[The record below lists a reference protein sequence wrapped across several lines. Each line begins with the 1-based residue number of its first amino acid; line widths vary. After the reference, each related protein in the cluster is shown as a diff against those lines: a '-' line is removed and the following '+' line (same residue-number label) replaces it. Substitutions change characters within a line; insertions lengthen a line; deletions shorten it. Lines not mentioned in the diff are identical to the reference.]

1 MSELEGE
8 KVGSEGIVQAGEA
21 PTLLDPFSVPLAM
34 VDGVAGISIMNGN
47 IDATLAHIRG
57 VPSGGLNLRAEWII
71 SARIRLSLAAAI
83 DLRDKLNAQIAML
96 TVRPDEKPN

>member
-1 MSELEGE
+1 MNKLEEE
-8 KVGSEGIVQAGEA
+8 KLGFEGTAQADEA

-71 SARIRLSLAAAI
+71 SARIRLTLAAAI
-83 DLRDKLNAQIAML
+83 DIRDKLNAQIAML
-96 TVRPDEKPN
+96 TIRPDEKPN